1 MSYLHT
7 HSHETKPMSVTRG
20 FSACADGYSATFQ
33 HFEPK
38 KTFCFV
44 AIVFWPTT
52 LLTCNAGIAEF
63 DQAAPSVVAIERILM
78 NQPINLTIV
87 TIVIFEGERSTTMY
101 NSKTMQNKHLWS
113 FLPPRHFR
121 SEVSSFWAVKCPGIP
136 CRICW
141 TAWESQS
148 CLHWTLVD
156 CESWVD

>member
-1 MSYLHT
+1 MKQRRCLLPKDSQHALMDIVR
-7 HSHETKPMSVTRG
+7 HSAFWTQENILFCGHCFLAHHFAHMQCRHCRIWPGCPQRG
-20 FSACADGYSATFQ
+20 RNWK
-33 HFEPK
+33 HF
-38 KTFCFV
+38 
-44 AIVFWPTT
+44 
-52 LLTCNAGIAEF
+52 
-63 DQAAPSVVAIERILM
+63 

-121 SEVSSFWAVKCPGIP
+121 SEVSSFWAVKCLGIP